1 MKKILFAVAAILVSA
16 PAFAADTAAPAA
28 TPAAAAAAKAPA
40 AKASAAK
47 GDDAIKAV
55 FEKIDMAFE
64 KHDVKLFA
72 ELFAEDATFVGPM
85 GDAKVVKGRA
95 EIMKYHEHMMM
106 EPAMK
111 DATAK
116 HTVENIRWI
125 SKTEAFVDA
134 SVVFTGMKMDNMPA
148 GAPMP
153 VWHAVA
159 LVTSKGGKWLL
170 TDVRPYMVMPAPVAA
185 PAPAKM

>member
-16 PAFAADTAAPAA
+16 PAFAADATAPAA
-28 TPAAAAAAKAPA
+28 KPATAAAAKAPA
-40 AKASAAK
+40 AK
-47 GDDAIKAV
+47 GDDAVKAV
-55 FEKIDMAFE
+55 FEKIDMAFA

-72 ELFAEDATFVGPM
+72 EVFAEDATFVGPM

-116 HTVENIRWI
+116 HTVENVRWL

-159 LVTSKGGKWLL
+159 LVTSKGGKWMIS
-170 TDVRPYMVMPAPVAA
+170 DVRPYMVMPAPVAA